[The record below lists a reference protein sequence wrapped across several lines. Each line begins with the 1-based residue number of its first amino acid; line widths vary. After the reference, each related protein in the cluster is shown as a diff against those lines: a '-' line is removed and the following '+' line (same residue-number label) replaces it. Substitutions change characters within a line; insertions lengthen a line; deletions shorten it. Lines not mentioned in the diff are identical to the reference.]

1 MPTRRYSEL
10 ECFVL
15 GVIWQLGP
23 CSPYDVRRHLDASP
37 STQWSASAGAIYP
50 LVRRLEKRKLLK
62 SREQATGLRR
72 RRAYVITPAGK
83 KVLRAWIGPPL
94 ADEAI
99 SVAYDPLRTRVRFLG
114 VVPAAQRQA
123 WVRAAME
130 ALLEVERRVKEWQG
144 DYGGDDPFLTLTSRN
159 GQLDVQSRRV
169 WLREVGVAVG
179 VAATDLPGPVA
190 STGSGGRAGRSAT
203 GRGG

>member
-1 MPTRRYSEL
+1 MSMRRYSEL

-23 CSPYDVRRHLDASP
+23 CSPYDVRRHLAASP

-50 LVRRLEKRKLLK
+50 LVRKLEKRKLLK
-62 SREQATGLRR
+62 SREQATGRR
-72 RRAYVITPAGK
+72 QRRAYTITAAGR
-83 KVLRAWIGPPL
+83 KVLQAWMGPPL

-99 SVAYDPLRTRVRFLG
+99 TVAYDPLRTRARFLG
-114 VVPAAQRQA
+114 VMTGAQRQA

-144 DYGGDDPFLTLTSRN
+144 DYGGDDPFLALMTRN
-159 GQLDVQSRRV
+159 GELDVQSRRV
-169 WLREVGVAVG
+169 WLRDVAGAVG
-179 VAATDLPGPVA
+179 LGETDLPGPTPA
-190 STGSGGRAGRSAT
+190 THSRGRSRRSAT